1 MIVVSDKM
9 ENAVH
14 YHPVQFVFELGA
26 VEGSVVADGIY
37 ADEKIP
43 GELAPLAIVEGYYV
57 GEVVVLKV
65 LHVDIEYVVVGT
77 EDDADIAERADF
89 ALGDELE
96 PLVVQQ
102 LVLELEV
109 DIFLIV
115 PDHNGINIGTANLRK
130 LKIYSFMEEK
140 KSLLFLEIGFLIALF
155 FVYASIEY
163 STKSTRVNT
172 LKTDIGNEITEN
184 DYPPI
189 TMDTP
194 PPSPI
199 PQIPKLSDII
209 NIVDDE
215 LEVDDVQLILE
226 DGSNLEVDLYDYVEK
241 VEEENIDDGTI
252 PYVKVEE
259 KPNFMGGDANTFSK
273 WVNERLHY
281 PESAID
287 SGIQGRVILQ
297 FVVGKDGYLHDIK
310 VLRGVDPLLDKE
322 AVRVVQS
329 SPAWTPGRQQDRKVN
344 VTYTFPVIFR
354 LQY

>member
-1 MIVVSDKM
+1 
-9 ENAVH
+9 
-14 YHPVQFVFELGA
+14 
-26 VEGSVVADGIY
+26 
-37 ADEKIP
+37 
-43 GELAPLAIVEGYYV
+43 
-57 GEVVVLKV
+57 
-65 LHVDIEYVVVGT
+65 
-77 EDDADIAERADF
+77 
-89 ALGDELE
+89 
-96 PLVVQQ
+96 
-102 LVLELEV
+102 
-109 DIFLIV
+109 
-115 PDHNGINIGTANLRK
+115 
-130 LKIYSFMEEK
+130 MEEK

-194 PPSPI
+194 PPAPI

-273 WVNERLHY
+273 WVSQHLDY
-281 PESAID
+281 PELAKENGVS
-287 SGIQGRVILQ
+287 GRVMVQ
-297 FVVGKDGYLHDIK
+297 FTVNPNGTVSDVK
-310 VLRGVDPLLDKE
+310 VLRGVDPSLDKE
-322 AVRVVQS
+322 AVRVIQS
-329 SPAWTPGRQQDRKVN
+329 SPKWTPGKQRDRAVK
-344 VTYTFPVIFR
+344 VTYQFPVIFQLR
-354 LQY
+354 